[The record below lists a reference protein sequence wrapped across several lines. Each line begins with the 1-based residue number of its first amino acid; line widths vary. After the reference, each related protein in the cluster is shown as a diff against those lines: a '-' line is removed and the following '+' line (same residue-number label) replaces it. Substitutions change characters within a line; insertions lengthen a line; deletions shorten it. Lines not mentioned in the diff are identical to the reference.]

1 MRSFILAC
9 VAVVVIAVI
18 NAAVLRQFQ
27 ESVKVAFTS
36 QSARL

>member
-9 VAVVVIAVI
+9 VAVVVIAAI
-18 NAAVLRQFQ
+18 NAAVLRQFH
-27 ESVKVAFTS
+27 EPVNVAFTS

>member
-9 VAVVVIAVI
+9 VALAFIAAI

-27 ESVKVAFTS
+27 EPVEEAFTS
-36 QSARL
+36 QTARL